1 MAAAMAASV
10 QVPPM
15 DQWDLPAFAQA
26 TQAWLQLHSSELN
39 ENGQPKFTDV
49 PGVLGNVYKIDT
61 GNVLLQQLSSS
72 LKELEQQCLK
82 AIKAKPAVKNLVYI
96 AAVPASAADETDASL
111 GESELHKHNVRIWQM
126 GFEEKFSFKGAS
138 SLFAVL
144 EVVKVNLF
152 GTGNQTQ
159 KYPIE
164 ILFDCGQSL
173 PVPGSAVSDFSIGY
187 GNGCAVVLGSVLC
200 CCAAV
205 TGGWMRPDS
214 LVEPRLKADLGS
226 RLLKCIRL
234 AATYNPKADLKSQLQ
249 SILGTKIQAS
259 NRLRPTTLQMLFAFT
274 RLVAAELLGTRK
286 SKAQVLSEVLGDYNR
301 RELVRSLKINS
312 DEVTAIK
319 FLSERSEEFRS
330 LVKLMW
336 GVERPVYTALPMNVL
351 AAEYLQEAALL
362 PVSDT

>member
-1 MAAAMAASV
+1 
-10 QVPPM
+10 
-15 DQWDLPAFAQA
+15 
-26 TQAWLQLHSSELN
+26 
-39 ENGQPKFTDV
+39 
-49 PGVLGNVYKIDT
+49 
-61 GNVLLQQLSSS
+61 
-72 LKELEQQCLK
+72 
-82 AIKAKPAVKNLVYI
+82 
-96 AAVPASAADETDASL
+96 
-111 GESELHKHNVRIWQM
+111 
-126 GFEEKFSFKGAS
+126 
-138 SLFAVL
+138 
-144 EVVKVNLF
+144 
-152 GTGNQTQ
+152 
-159 KYPIE
+159 
-164 ILFDCGQSL
+164 
-173 PVPGSAVSDFSIGY
+173 
-187 GNGCAVVLGSVLC
+187 
-200 CCAAV
+200 
-205 TGGWMRPDS
+205 MRPDS

-234 AATYNPKADLKSQLQ
+234 AATYNPKADLKSQLR
-249 SILGTKIQAS
+249 SILGKTKIQAS